1 MNNFDNSFSSDNF
14 TEWVEENIEE
24 FSGKIYDIDD
34 GISSIEDSEEEIIRY
49 LTGIRCS
56 LSLGMAIRR
65 YLCGKFA
72 SKTDNGYRF
81 VLQDGSEVSVQD
93 YMREDYSIENDD
105 IKEYTSVFYD
115 VYMKY
120 NPDLSIP
127 KFNVAEARRLLR
139 VDSACQR
146 KKMFEISFALHV
158 NPAEMNKFLT
168 DVLAVQTYN
177 YRDPY
182 EIIAYFCHSQEEYNS
197 YAAYIDLVNKYKTQI
212 AKKVGTEEKR
222 SSYTAYAMKEI
233 QTNINSERE
242 LFKFLSENQAD
253 FIGFSQ
259 TAYNE
264 FRLMYDK
271 VCEKVRYQRPTND
284 DYLHNATFS
293 TVHDREV
300 YEDRV
305 SRSVKWNQ
313 IDNSKVLAKKLG
325 VPFIGNPEQLAYAM
339 LSFIPRATF
348 KKQQDGKTVVSA
360 DFISISNGESGQKSK
375 KVQTTKMPKDITMNL
390 LMRDR
395 LDDLLLQNKQVERK
409 DLVFLKFFLFALHL
423 RETDSYSYVEY
434 LGFKD
439 ECNDMLLRCG
449 MSRLYAANRF
459 ENLILLSLLSSR
471 PFEMFEDIIE
481 YSFINEPEPE
491 SADEK

>member
-1 MNNFDNSFSSDNF
+1 MKKYSSSFSSDGF
-14 TEWVEENIEE
+14 TKWVEENIDD
-24 FSGKIYDIDD
+24 FSEKIYDIDD
-34 GISSIEDSEEEIIRY
+34 GISSIEDSEDDIIRY

-65 YLCGKFA
+65 HLCGKFA
-72 SKTDNGYRF
+72 SKTDDGYKF
-81 VLQDGSEVSVQD
+81 ILQDGSEVSVQD
-93 YMREDYSIENDD
+93 YMRDDYDIEDDD
-105 IKEYTSVFYD
+105 IKEYTAVFYD
-115 VYMKY
+115 VYIKY
-120 NPDLSIP
+120 NPDLAIP
-127 KFNVAEARRLLR
+127 KFTVAEARRLLR
-139 VDSACQR
+139 LDSVCQR

-158 NPAEMNKFLT
+158 NPVEMNKFLT

-197 YAAYIDLVNKYKTQI
+197 YAAYADLVNKYETQI
-212 AKKVGTEEKR
+212 AKTVEIAKKR
-222 SSYTAYAMKEI
+222 GAYTTYATNEV
-233 QTNINSERE
+233 QANINSENE
-242 LFKFLSENQAD
+242 LFKFLSENQAN

-264 FRLMYDK
+264 FRSMYDK

-284 DYLHNATFS
+284 DYLHDATFS
-293 TVHDREV
+293 NAHEREV
-300 YEDRV
+300 FEDRV
-305 SRSVKWNQ
+305 NRSVEWKK
-313 IDNSKVLAKKLG
+313 IDNSEVLAKKLG
-325 VPFIGNPEQLAYAM
+325 VPFVGNPEQLAYAM
-339 LSFIPRATF
+339 LAFIPRATF
-348 KKQQDGKTVVSA
+348 EKEQNGKIVVST
-360 DFISISNGESGQKSK
+360 DFISISNGEAGQKSK

-395 LDDLLLQNKQVERK
+395 LDDLLLQIKRVERK

-434 LGFKD
+434 LGFKE
-439 ECNDMLLRCG
+439 ECDDMLLRCG

-481 YSFINEPEPE
+481 NSFFNEPEPV
-491 SADEK
+491 SADEE

>member
-1 MNNFDNSFSSDNF
+1 MNNPKYVIKVVIKFIMNISRENLLSSFLF
-14 TEWVEENIEE
+14 P
-24 FSGKIYDIDD
+24 
-34 GISSIEDSEEEIIRY
+34 
-49 LTGIRCS
+49 LT
-56 LSLGMAIRR
+56 
-65 YLCGKFA
+65 FA
-72 SKTDNGYRF
+72 PSR
-81 VLQDGSEVSVQD
+81 
-93 YMREDYSIENDD
+93 
-105 IKEYTSVFYD
+105 
-115 VYMKY
+115 
-120 NPDLSIP
+120 
-127 KFNVAEARRLLR
+127 
-139 VDSACQR
+139 
-146 KKMFEISFALHV
+146 
-158 NPAEMNKFLT
+158 
-168 DVLAVQTYN
+168 
-177 YRDPY
+177 
-182 EIIAYFCHSQEEYNS
+182 
-197 YAAYIDLVNKYKTQI
+197 
-212 AKKVGTEEKR
+212 
-222 SSYTAYAMKEI
+222 
-233 QTNINSERE
+233 
-242 LFKFLSENQAD
+242 
-253 FIGFSQ
+253 